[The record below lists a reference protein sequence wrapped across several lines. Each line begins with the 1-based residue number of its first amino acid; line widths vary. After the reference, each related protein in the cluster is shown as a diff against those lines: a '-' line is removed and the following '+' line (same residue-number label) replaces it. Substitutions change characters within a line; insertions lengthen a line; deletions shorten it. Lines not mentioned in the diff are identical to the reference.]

1 MHLAMAE
8 GLRKRPLL
16 QMSLEVA
23 LNIPASEVC
32 LCPVLKNLQLLLQ
45 QDTEMFSLPLRAFID
60 LLETGSNFKAFFHAP
75 IGFHISLK
83 DYWVFR

>member
-1 MHLAMAE
+1 MHLATAE

-32 LCPVLKNLQLLLQ
+32 LCPVLKNLQLLL
-45 QDTEMFSLPLRAFID
+45 
-60 LLETGSNFKAFFHAP
+60 
-75 IGFHISLK
+75 
-83 DYWVFR
+83 